1 MKVNGRA
8 ECYDERMNAEERA
21 TLKQVILR
29 EMEEQRH
36 LIESLART
44 TKPVAP
50 DKAIGRL
57 TRMEA
62 INSKS
67 ISEANLSAARAKLAQ
82 LEKALG
88 KVNDPGFGVCARCA
102 HPIPH
107 GRILL
112 MPESVLCVRCAEKR

>member
-1 MKVNGRA
+1 MMKVNGRA

-50 DKAIGRL
+50 DKAEG
-57 TRMEA
+57 
-62 INSKS
+62 
-67 ISEANLSAARAKLAQ
+67 AQ
-82 LEKALG
+82 LSRG
-88 KVNDPGFGVCARCA
+88 
-102 HPIPH
+102 
-107 GRILL
+107 
-112 MPESVLCVRCAEKR
+112 